1 MSTLELQRL
10 LIHRISEIND
20 MAFLNAIK
28 TLLDAKA
35 NTTVFTLTPEQQEEI
50 SISRSEIK
58 QGLFITQADLDL
70 EMDAWLKNG

>member
-20 MAFLNAIK
+20 MAFLSAIK
-28 TLLDAKA
+28 TILDAKA
-35 NTTVFTLTPEQQEEI
+35 NTIMFTLTPEQQEDI

>member
-1 MSTLELQRL
+1 MR
-10 LIHRISEIND
+10 HRISEIND

-28 TLLDAKA
+28 TILDTKA
-35 NTTVFTLTPEQQEEI
+35 NTTVFTLTPEQQEDI